1 MRKLILLLALILMIG
16 CRAKKVS
23 KTVESSK
30 EVQKTE
36 IKKDSTSQ
44 NQVEQKKQSEVKFDK
59 TEKSNDQET
68 EITVKGKVDK
78 DNPLELNDIKNGD
91 TLQTIRISGNADVT
105 ITSKNKSSDNNKS
118 ESESKTITD
127 KLKGFS
133 QNIVDEN
140 NLSER
145 VSAMKNKAKDLQVT
159 DTSTGIY
166 LTGIVLGAVAIMM
179 LFLFIYFKKNKKQ

>member
-1 MRKLILLLALILMIG
+1 MRKLIMLLMLILLLG
-16 CRAKKVS
+16 CRTKKVT
-23 KTVESSK
+23 KTSTESK
-30 EVQKTE
+30 EIQKTE
-36 IKKDSTSQ
+36 IRKDSTS
-44 NQVEQKKQSEVKFDK
+44 VKDSVREKETVTK
-59 TEKSNDQET
+59 TEKKDQIKEQET

-78 DNPLELNDIKNGD
+78 DNPLELHNVKNGD

-105 ITSKNKSSDNNKS
+105 ITSQNRSSDNEKS

-127 KLKGFS
+127 KLKDFS

-145 VSAMKNKAKDLQVT
+145 VSAMKNKAKDLKVT

-166 LTGIVLGAVAIMM
+166 ITGIVLGAVAIMM
-179 LFLFIYFKKNKKQ
+179 LFLFIYFKKK

>member
-1 MRKLILLLALILMIG
+1 MTLLLLVG
-16 CRAKKVS
+16 CKAKKVS
-23 KTVESSK
+23 KSSESSK
-30 EVQKTE
+30 EVQNTE

-59 TEKSNDQET
+59 TEKSNEQEP

-105 ITSKNKSSDNNKS
+105 ITSKNKSSDNKKS

-127 KLKGFS
+127 KLKDFS

-159 DTSTGIY
+159 DTSTGVYI
-166 LTGIVLGAVAIMM
+166 TIIVLGAVAIMM
-179 LFLFIYFKKNKKQ
+179 LFIFLYLKKSK

>member
-1 MRKLILLLALILMIG
+1 MRKVILIMTLLLLVG
-16 CRAKKVS
+16 CKTKKVLKS
-23 KTVESSK
+23 SESSK

-36 IKKDSTSQ
+36 IKKDSTS
-44 NQVEQKKQSEVKFDK
+44 VKDSVREKETITK
-59 TEKSNDQET
+59 TEKKDQIKEEET

-78 DNPLELNDIKNGD
+78 NNPLELHNVKNGD

-105 ITSKNKSSDNNKS
+105 ITSKNRSSDNEKS

-127 KLKGFS
+127 KLKDFS

-159 DTSTGIY
+159 DTSTGVYITVII
-166 LTGIVLGAVAIMM
+166 LGVVVIVM
-179 LFLFIYFKKNKKQ
+179 LFFFIYFKKN

>member
-1 MRKLILLLALILMIG
+1 MTLLLLVG
-16 CRAKKVS
+16 CKTKKVLKS
-23 KTVESSK
+23 SESSK

-44 NQVEQKKQSEVKFDK
+44 NQVEQKKQSEIKSDK
-59 TEKSNDQET
+59 TEKSKDQET

-105 ITSKNKSSDNNKS
+105 ITSKNKSSDNKKS

-127 KLKGFS
+127 KLKDFS

-159 DTSTGIY
+159 DTSTGVYI
-166 LTGIVLGAVAIMM
+166 TIIVLGAVAIMM
-179 LFLFIYFKKNKKQ
+179 LFIFLYLKKSK

>member
-1 MRKLILLLALILMIG
+1 MRKLILIMTLLLLVG
-16 CRAKKVS
+16 CKTKKVS
-23 KTVESSK
+23 KSSESSK

-59 TEKSNDQET
+59 TEKSNEQET

-105 ITSKNKSSDNNKS
+105 ITSKNKSSDNKKS

-127 KLKGFS
+127 KLKDFS

-145 VSAMKNKAKDLQVT
+145 VSAMKNKAKDLKVT
-159 DTSTGIY
+159 DTSTGVYI
-166 LTGIVLGAVAIMM
+166 TGIILGVVVIVM
-179 LFLFIYFKKNKKQ
+179 LFFFIYFKKN

>member
-1 MRKLILLLALILMIG
+1 MLLMLILLLG
-16 CRAKKVS
+16 CRTKKVT
-23 KTVESSK
+23 KTSTESK
-30 EVQKTE
+30 EIQKTE
-36 IKKDSTSQ
+36 IKKDSTS
-44 NQVEQKKQSEVKFDK
+44 VKDSVREKETVTK
-59 TEKSNDQET
+59 TEKKDQIKDQET

-78 DNPLELNDIKNGD
+78 DNPLELHNVKNGD

-105 ITSKNKSSDNNKS
+105 ITSKNRSSDNKKS

-127 KLKGFS
+127 KLMVFS

-159 DTSTGIY
+159 DTSTGVYITVII
-166 LTGIVLGAVAIMM
+166 LGVVVIVM
-179 LFLFIYFKKNKKQ
+179 LFFFIYFKKN

>member
-1 MRKLILLLALILMIG
+1 VG
-16 CRAKKVS
+16 CKAKKVS
-23 KTVESSK
+23 KSSESSK

-36 IKKDSTSQ
+36 IKKDSTS
-44 NQVEQKKQSEVKFDK
+44 VKDSVREKETVTK
-59 TEKSNDQET
+59 TEKKDQIKDQET

-78 DNPLELNDIKNGD
+78 DNPLELHNVKNGD

-105 ITSKNKSSDNNKS
+105 ITSKNRSSDNEKS

-127 KLKGFS
+127 KLKDFS

-145 VSAMKNKAKDLQVT
+145 ISAMKNKAKDIEVT
-159 DTSTGIY
+159 DASTGVYI
-166 LTGIVLGAVAIMM
+166 TAIVLGAITIIA
-179 LFLFIYFKKNKKQ
+179 LFIFIYFNNKKL

>member
-1 MRKLILLLALILMIG
+1 MRKLIILLMLILLLG
-16 CRAKKVS
+16 CRTKKIT
-23 KTVESSK
+23 KTSTESK
-30 EVQKTE
+30 EIQKTE
-36 IKKDSTSQ
+36 IKKATAVVKDSIRQKDTLTNSKKEY
-44 NQVEQKKQSEVKFDK
+44 QVKE
-59 TEKSNDQET
+59 QET

-78 DNPLELNDIKNGD
+78 DNPLELHNVKNGD

-105 ITSKNKSSDNNKS
+105 ITSKNKSSDNKKS

-127 KLKGFS
+127 KLKDFS

-159 DTSTGIY
+159 DTSTGVYI
-166 LTGIVLGAVAIMM
+166 TIIVLGAVAIVM
-179 LFLFIYFKKNKKQ
+179 LFIFLYLKKSK